1 MKVGQHQSALTHYV
15 CHNIL
20 LEGLARCDPLRNLD
34 VPDMWLD
41 L

>member
-1 MKVGQHQSALTHYV
+1 MKVGQRQSAPTHYV

-20 LEGLARCDPLRNLD
+20 LEGFACCDPSRNLD
-34 VPDMWLD
+34 VPDLWLD